1 MRLMKLVINLP
12 FLTLVSNLM
21 HLSSLTYIYSDN
33 ETPYWLEVVCMDKE
47 IEKEEIHDDK
57 KKKYRNEFGAD
68 PDEQE
73 MNGLYGMLETD
84 YEDKLHDK
92 EK

>member
-1 MRLMKLVINLP
+1 MICL
-12 FLTLVSNLM
+12 
-21 HLSSLTYIYSDN
+21 
-33 ETPYWLEVVCMDKE
+33 DKKHDQQ
-47 IEKEEIHDDK
+47 EKMDDK
-57 KKKYRNEFGAD
+57 KKKITNDFGAD

-73 MNGLYGMLETD
+73 MNGLYGMLETE

>member
-1 MRLMKLVINLP
+1 MDRKN
-12 FLTLVSNLM
+12 
-21 HLSSLTYIYSDN
+21 DN
-33 ETPYWLEVVCMDKE
+33 DE
-47 IEKEEIHDDK
+47 ILDDK
-57 KKKYRNEFGAD
+57 KNKNRNEFGAD

-73 MNGLYGMLETD
+73 MNGLYGMLETE

>member
-1 MRLMKLVINLP
+1 M
-12 FLTLVSNLM
+12 
-21 HLSSLTYIYSDN
+21 DN
-33 ETPYWLEVVCMDKE
+33 KID
-47 IEKEEIHDDK
+47 KEEILDDK

-73 MNGLYGMLETD
+73 MNGLYGMLETE
-84 YEDKLHDK
+84 YEDNLHDK

>member
-1 MRLMKLVINLP
+1 MHML
-12 FLTLVSNLM
+12 SN
-21 HLSSLTYIYSDN
+21 D
-33 ETPYWLEVVCMDKE
+33 ETPYWLEVICMDRKN
-47 IEKEEIHDDK
+47 EKEEILEDK

-73 MNGLYGMLETD
+73 MNGLYGMLETE

>member
-1 MRLMKLVINLP
+1 
-12 FLTLVSNLM
+12 
-21 HLSSLTYIYSDN
+21 
-33 ETPYWLEVVCMDKE
+33 MDKKN
-47 IEKEEIHDDK
+47 EKEEILDDK
-57 KKKYRNEFGAD
+57 KKKYRNEFGSD

-73 MNGLYGMLETD
+73 MNGLYGMLETE

>member
-1 MRLMKLVINLP
+1 
-12 FLTLVSNLM
+12 
-21 HLSSLTYIYSDN
+21 
-33 ETPYWLEVVCMDKE
+33 MDKE

-57 KKKYRNEFGAD
+57 KKKYRNGFGAD

>member
-1 MRLMKLVINLP
+1 
-12 FLTLVSNLM
+12 
-21 HLSSLTYIYSDN
+21 
-33 ETPYWLEVVCMDKE
+33 MDKKN
-47 IEKEEIHDDK
+47 EKEEILDDK
-57 KKKYRNEFGAD
+57 KKKYTNEFGAD

-73 MNGLYGMLETD
+73 MNGLYGMLETE

>member
-1 MRLMKLVINLP
+1 MDKKIDQEE
-12 FLTLVSNLM
+12 
-21 HLSSLTYIYSDN
+21 I
-33 ETPYWLEVVCMDKE
+33 LEVKN
-47 IEKEEIHDDK
+47 KN
-57 KKKYRNEFGAD
+57 KYTNDFGAD

-73 MNGLYGMLETD
+73 MNGLYGMLETE

>member
-1 MRLMKLVINLP
+1 MLCI
-12 FLTLVSNLM
+12 
-21 HLSSLTYIYSDN
+21 
-33 ETPYWLEVVCMDKE
+33 DKKND
-47 IEKEEIHDDK
+47 KEEILDDK
-57 KKKYRNEFGAD
+57 KKKSTNDFGAD

-73 MNGLYGMLETD
+73 MNGLYGMLETE